1 MLKPVYRR
9 LNFLVSVV
17 IVTLLAGAGIARAH
31 VEIILDPFDEA
42 GSQGVKVTDLDTVW
56 VAVLGSDHLDV
67 RTIKRKTV
75 RLGSRNFDGAAA
87 QRSRLEDVNED
98 GMDELLLRF
107 GIEETDLRDAE
118 DNTVVLTGG
127 FVGGSE
133 VFKSYDTIT
142 GDSTLDQCCTVA
154 GANATGIRCEY
165 TESLVPL
172 DLALLVADINAIVD
186 DDGVSIS
193 DDSAVVVEAYGGKG
207 HDGSEIGH
215 IHAGSGGDRGYA
227 STLLT
232 LSEVLD
238 ISQNQAD
245 LYIYVGQDGHGH
257 QAGGSSSVV
266 IGKNIFGVSNI
277 HNPAGENV
285 LCIGAGGG
293 GGGKGTQTGAG
304 KKKNGYDGGAGAIA
318 EGSLLCDVSAAG
330 EDGAEH
336 NKGRG
341 GNQDGNGAGGSRT
354 SGSHQGKAGN
364 DGIGGFGGVGSLGGR
379 AVWNGSQVS
388 NIDWL
393 NGAGGEGG
401 KDAKAGSGGGGFGG
415 GGGGRG
421 GDHKGGGGGWAR
433 QETVVS
439 AAVRS
444 DFILGPSFDPGYAVV
459 YITFELVDIE

>member
-1 MLKPVYRR
+1 MSKLAYVRFG
-9 LNFLVSVV
+9 L
-17 IVTLLAGAGIARAH
+17 IVPFMIVALLASVSIARAH
-31 VEIILDPFDEA
+31 VEIMLDPFDEA
-42 GSQGVKVTDLDTVW
+42 ASQGVKVTELDTVW

-67 RTIKRKTV
+67 RTIERKTV
-75 RLGSRNFDGAAA
+75 RLGSRNFDGGAA

-98 GMDELLLRF
+98 GMDDLLLRF

-133 VFKSYDTIT
+133 VFKSYDTMSNGNTPI
-142 GDSTLDQCCTVA
+142 DKCYTVA

-172 DLALLVADINAIVD
+172 DLASLVAKINAIVD

-193 DDSAVVVEAYGGKG
+193 DDSAVVVEAYGGNG
-207 HDGSEIGH
+207 HEGRAIGH

-227 STLLT
+227 SNLLT

-245 LYIYVGQDGHGH
+245 LYIYVGQDGPEY

-277 HNPAGENV
+277 LDPAGEIV
-285 LCIGAGGG
+285 LCIGADGG
-293 GGGKGTQTGAG
+293 GGGKGTQTGLG
-304 KKKNGYDGGAGAIA
+304 KKRNGYDGGAGAVA
-318 EGSLLCDVSAAG
+318 AGSLLGDVSAAG

-354 SGSHQGKAGN
+354 NGSHQGKAGT
-364 DGIGGFGGVGSLGGR
+364 DGIGGFGGVGSSDHM
-379 AVWNGSQVS
+379 AVWNGSQVA
-388 NIDWL
+388 NIDWP
-393 NGAGGEGG
+393 NGAGG
-401 KDAKAGSGGGGFGG
+401 
-415 GGGGRG
+415 R
-421 GDHKGGGGGWAR
+421 R
-433 QETVVS
+433 
-439 AAVRS
+439 R
-444 DFILGPSFDPGYAVV
+444 
-459 YITFELVDIE
+459 